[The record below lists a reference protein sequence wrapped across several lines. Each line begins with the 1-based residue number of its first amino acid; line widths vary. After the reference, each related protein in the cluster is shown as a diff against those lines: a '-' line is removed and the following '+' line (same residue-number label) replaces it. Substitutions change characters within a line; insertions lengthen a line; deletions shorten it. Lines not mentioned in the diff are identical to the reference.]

1 MGLSPSAV
9 FGLNYKFRLNRGG
22 GAQPRPRSAEGL
34 SIGVET
40 ASGAARSEARTR
52 GRWSMTRG
60 ARRLPIDRALD
71 YCWGG
76 QRQKGSAWLE
86 RSGSRAVKYSTGS
99 AQRADLNIHT
109 RCRLRDRATAR
120 CRRLRC
126 AIGIVTRM
134 GGDTLAWL
142 RGATEG
148 SGVEPGPDRGSPYLG
163 INSILLILLINII
176 HTLAVLPIM
185 FITRYLF

>member
-1 MGLSPSAV
+1 M
-9 FGLNYKFRLNRGG
+9 
-22 GAQPRPRSAEGL
+22 PRSGTCE
-34 SIGVET
+34 
-40 ASGAARSEARTR
+40 
-52 GRWSMTRG
+52 
-60 ARRLPIDRALD
+60 
-71 YCWGG
+71 
-76 QRQKGSAWLE
+76 
-86 RSGSRAVKYSTGS
+86 
-99 AQRADLNIHT
+99 
-109 RCRLRDRATAR
+109 RDRY
-120 CRRLRC
+120 
-126 AIGIVTRM
+126 RM

>member
-109 RCRLRDRATAR
+109 RCRLRDRAAAK
-120 CRRLRC
+120 CRHLRC

-134 GGDTLAWL
+134 GGDTRSVSPW
-142 RGATEG
+142 
-148 SGVEPGPDRGSPYLG
+148 SDRRRERSRARPRQG
-163 INSILLILLINII
+163 IARPPVPS
-176 HTLAVLPIM
+176 TC
-185 FITRYLF
+185 